1 MLLCY
6 KEVVNISKIQEVKER
21 ADIVQVAYRM
31 NIQLNNHLK
40 AKCPFHKEKT
50 ASFSINREK
59 QIFKCFG
66 CGAGGDCITLVSK
79 ILNINAFESAKTIN
93 ELLGLGVDFKE
104 KTNLYE
110 LEKYKYQQLLKE
122 EFKKWLLKAFGVLC
136 NYYHYL
142 CDTNDLIEK
151 YQNIDKIEY
160 FLEILRNG
168 NEEEQKEFYK
178 HERKLVNKLEKRGF
192 G

>member
-1 MLLCY
+1 MI
-6 KEVVNISKIQEVKER
+6 NINKIQEVKAR

-50 ASFSINREK
+50 ASFSINKEK

-66 CGAGGDCITLVSK
+66 CGMGGDCITLVSNL
-79 ILNINAFESAKTIN
+79 LNVNAYESAKTIN
-93 ELLGLGVDFKE
+93 ELLGLGVDFNK
-104 KTNLYE
+104 KTSSYE
-110 LEKYKYQQLLKE
+110 LEKYKHQQLIKE
-122 EFKKWLLKAFGVLC
+122 EYKKWQLKAFGILC

-142 CDTNDLIEK
+142 CDTNDLVEK
-151 YQNIDKIEY
+151 YQNIDKIDY
-160 FLEILRNG
+160 FLEVLREG
-168 NEEEQKEFYK
+168 SEEEKKQFYK
-178 HERKLVNKLEKRGF
+178 YERKLVNELGKRGF